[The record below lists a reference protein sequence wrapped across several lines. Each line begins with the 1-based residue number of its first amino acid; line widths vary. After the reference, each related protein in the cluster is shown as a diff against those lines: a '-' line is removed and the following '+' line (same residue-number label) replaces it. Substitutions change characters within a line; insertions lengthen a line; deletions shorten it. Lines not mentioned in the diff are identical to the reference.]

1 MFKTTKHIILWL
13 WILLFVIAMYISLPY
28 SKAIVVDIYHSLGWK
43 HFNYLIL
50 AIFFALYLAIHRYI
64 RFTFKTAIITMIIA
78 VIIFVAYFKTRFPTD
93 RLHLIIYMIL
103 GFSIYKAVSH
113 EVKNNYLKFILSL
126 AFVMAIGLE
135 DEILQSYLPNRDMEL
150 SDLFRDFLGGLA
162 GVLLGMIAE
171 NGKNKQVKKKL
182 TNPRK

>member
-1 MFKTTKHIILWL
+1 
-13 WILLFVIAMYISLPY
+13 
-28 SKAIVVDIYHSLGWK
+28 
-43 HFNYLIL
+43 
-50 AIFFALYLAIHRYI
+50 
-64 RFTFKTAIITMIIA
+64 
-78 VIIFVAYFKTRFPTD
+78 
-93 RLHLIIYMIL
+93 MIL